1 MSKRSESEADRVWK
15 DKLDQC
21 VSQEEAVILICVA
34 IALAGIVFVAS
45 IASAAV
51 VI

>member
-21 VSQEEAVILICVA
+21 VSPEEVVIVICVA
-34 IALAGIVFVAS
+34 IALAGILLVS
-45 IASAAV
+45 TMASAAAMA
-51 VI
+51 